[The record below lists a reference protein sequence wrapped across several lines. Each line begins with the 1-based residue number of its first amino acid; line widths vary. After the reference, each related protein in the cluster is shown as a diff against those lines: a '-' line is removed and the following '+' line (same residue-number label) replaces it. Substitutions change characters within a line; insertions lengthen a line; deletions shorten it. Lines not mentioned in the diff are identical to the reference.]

1 MSVYESEALD
11 QVRNWAK
18 CLSDPSRGGVFSSR
32 LTWGYGAKGGRE
44 GEGEYEGFDAVETCI
59 GRLGLERSR
68 GYFRRVAVYGVRFME
83 GLAKTTDQQREDWA
97 RLVEGLVEGIRA
109 AERERRG

>member
-1 MSVYESEALD
+1 LAVYDLEALA

-18 CLSDPSRGGVFSSR
+18 CLSDPSRGGVVPSR

-59 GRLGLERSR
+59 GRLGLDRSR

-83 GLAKTTDQQREDWA
+83 GLAKTTDQERGDWA
-97 RLVEGLVEGIRA
+97 RLMEALVEGIKA
-109 AERERRG
+109 AERDARR